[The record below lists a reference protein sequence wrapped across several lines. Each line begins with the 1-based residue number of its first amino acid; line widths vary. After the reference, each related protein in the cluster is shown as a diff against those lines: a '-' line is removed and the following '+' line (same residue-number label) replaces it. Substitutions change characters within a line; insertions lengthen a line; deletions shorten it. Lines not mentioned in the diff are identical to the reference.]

1 MSYLY
6 TEQSWL
12 HAPEWPCGKAWFG
25 RGVVRARTGGYGD
38 PSSFCR
44 GSNAIVHSLIISSL
58 TSTYTC
64 TSLAWH
70 LNIVYDV
77 DELARAH

>member
-58 TSTYTC
+58 V
-64 TSLAWH
+64 LIVWH
-70 LNIVYDV
+70 GILNIVYDV
-77 DELARAH
+77 AELASAH

>member
-25 RGVVRARTGGYGD
+25 WGVVRARTGGDGD

-58 TSTYTC
+58 V
-64 TSLAWH
+64 LIVWH
-70 LNIVYDV
+70 GILNIVYDV
-77 DELARAH
+77 AELASAH